1 MAIPNIE
8 AFKTALGGGGAR
20 ANLYQ
25 VTCNSPAILPSLPG
39 LGGNNPEMSFL
50 CRAAQLPASIMGVAP
65 AFFRGSTINLSGD
78 RVFEPWVITV
88 YNDVDFNIRSSM
100 ESWMEAMN
108 AHEVNTGE
116 QDPAN
121 YKSTLKVEQLDK
133 NNNVLY
139 TYDFFG
145 AFPTNTSAIDLAYDA
160 NDQVE
165 EFSIEWQI
173 DYWQSSKG
181 ASVAGMTA
189 LP

>member
-65 AFFRGSTINLSGD
+65 AFFRGRTINLSGD

-100 ESWMEAMN
+100 ESWMEAMI
-108 AHEVNTGE
+108 AHEINTGE
-116 QDPAN
+116 QDLF
-121 YKSTLKVEQLDK
+121 Y
-133 NNNVLY
+133 
-139 TYDFFG
+139 
-145 AFPTNTSAIDLAYDA
+145 
-160 NDQVE
+160 
-165 EFSIEWQI
+165 
-173 DYWQSSKG
+173 
-181 ASVAGMTA
+181 
-189 LP
+189 